1 MIFRKNGKAPKAKRR
16 KKDENSEP
24 ENMYEVAV
32 GQTVWVTAIGVEDPN
47 MRRRLQDLGII
58 CGTRVLCKQK
68 APSGNPKSYLV
79 RGATVAIRR
88 DVSELIS
95 VTCTPPEYAET
106 D

>member
-1 MIFRKNGKAPKAKRR
+1 MREKGIHIARLKRKT
-16 KKDENSEP
+16 EP
-24 ENMYEVAV
+24 EEPATLFDVAV
-32 GQTVWVTAIGVEDPN
+32 GQTVWVTAISVEDPN

-95 VTCTPPEYAET
+95 VTTTPPEYAEA